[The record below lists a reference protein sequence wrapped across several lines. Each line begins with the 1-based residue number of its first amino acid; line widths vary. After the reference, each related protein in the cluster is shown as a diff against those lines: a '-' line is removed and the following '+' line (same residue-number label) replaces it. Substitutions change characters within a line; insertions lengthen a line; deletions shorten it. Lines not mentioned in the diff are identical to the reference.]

1 MDKKDIL
8 KEIENLR
15 DEIRY
20 HNYRYY
26 ILDQPTI
33 TDSEY
38 DSLIRRLM
46 ELEAEYPE
54 FYSPDS
60 PTQRVG
66 GAPMEGFGT
75 VVHSSPMLS
84 LANAFNSQELIDFDR
99 RVRSI
104 VGDEVEYVAEFKI
117 DGLSVVLEYENG
129 SFVRGA
135 TRGDAKLVRML
146 PRT

>member
-1 MDKKDIL
+1 MDKDIL

-60 PTQRVG
+60 PTQG
-66 GAPMEGFGT
+66 W
-75 VVHSSPMLS
+75 
-84 LANAFNSQELIDFDR
+84 
-99 RVRSI
+99 
-104 VGDEVEYVAEFKI
+104 
-117 DGLSVVLEYENG
+117 VVLLWKGLEL
-129 SFVRGA
+129 SSIHRPCSA
-135 TRGDAKLVRML
+135 WLTLLILRS
-146 PRT
+146 